1 MVIDQ
6 LKQEI
11 QIAESNEKSKVKDI
25 ANLTSENKAL
35 GDVQR
40 KAKRDNVLLN
50 DDLQNYKTVLIYEK
64 SHFVLTDLFGQ
75 DYQLYQSNNH
85 LSLETFR
92 ST

>member
-11 QIAESNEKSKVKDI
+11 QIAESNEKSRVKDI
-25 ANLTSENKAL
+25 ANLTSENKSL

-64 SHFVLTDLFGQ
+64 DILF
-75 DYQLYQSNNH
+75 
-85 LSLETFR
+85 
-92 ST
+92 